1 MCFSLKST
9 LLLILLWLPFTGFA
23 SAQPVQLENLLKE
36 ADSGNPTLQI
46 AREQITQASH
56 KIKQATAL
64 QDPIVSISLS
74 SYPIDS
80 FKTNQSPM
88 TGNDIRL
95 SQMIPFPGKLDTKGR
110 IAAEKS
116 RWFTY
121 AYQDNRLQ
129 VRQQVKDAWYRLL
142 FQHQAIELTEHNLKL
157 LDDFIRMTETRYEVG
172 KGLQQNV
179 LKAQLQRSKQM
190 DMLFSLQQQEA
201 ATKAELN
208 SLAGR
213 KTDQPLNIDERLES
227 HPATYDLEEL
237 QQSAEQNRP
246 LFTSF
251 AALIDQYKSQRELTR
266 LDYKPDFTIWAA
278 YRWRDD
284 SLADGG
290 TDFASAGLSFNL
302 PLPNERRS
310 EAVAEA
316 DSALRLAYQKRNDF
330 QSKVNLAIHRSLT
343 RFNQA
348 SKLVDLYKGGIIPQA
363 DQTFQ
368 ATLSAYQVDKVD
380 FLDLLDSV
388 MSLYRYEID
397 YARALSDQQRS
408 RAQLEAAAGLDAE
421 ALHDLQ
427 HTPEG

>member
-9 LLLILLWLPFTGFA
+9 ILLLLLWLPFTGFA
-23 SAQPVQLENLLKE
+23 SAQPIQLENLLKE
-36 ADSGNPTLQI
+36 ADAGNPTLQVD
-46 AREQITQASH
+46 REQITQASH

-95 SQMIPFPGKLDTKGR
+95 SQMFPFPGKLDTKGQV
-110 IAAEKS
+110 AAEKS

-251 AALIDQYKSQRELTR
+251 AALIDQYKSQRELAR
-266 LDYKPDFTIWAA
+266 LDYKPDFTVWAA

-363 DQTFQ
+363 NQTFQ

-421 ALHDLQ
+421 TLHDLQ

>member
-266 LDYKPDFTIWAA
+266 LDYKPDFTVWAA

-316 DSALRLAYQKRNDF
+316 DSSLRLAYQKRNDF